1 MEYTQ
6 EQLKAIETNDKN
18 LRIIAS
24 AGSGKTT
31 TVAAKIAYLLDSK
44 NQFDVSPENIIAF
57 TYTEKAAAE
66 LKDKVLS
73 KVKPQKGMAD
83 MYIGTIH
90 GWCLKVLQDN
100 EYKYQKYSVLDE
112 IKLQLFIDK
121 YYDKIGMK
129 DVTKLI
135 SPFSCMKRFVDT
147 KRFVRIM
154 DIIRES
160 ELSSP
165 LPDNLEIAKQKY
177 EKMLH
182 EKNYFDFS
190 MIIDETL
197 KCLNDSTS
205 NLCSYISERIKYI
218 VVDEYQDI
226 NPKQEALLEKLFSI
240 SNAKITV
247 VGDDDQNIYQWR
259 GSNNDFII
267 HFDEKFAPCESVMV
281 TKNFR
286 SSSGITKLS
295 ETLIK
300 NNTERLSKTIVSAES
315 QSFQKGIDILYNE
328 YDTVSDENIGIANF
342 IQKLVGIK
350 FSDEKDGLSRGLAY
364 SDMCILLRTWK
375 KAEGI
380 VSELEK
386 HGIPYVTA
394 GVNHLFDTTEIKA
407 SLGIFRYL
415 NGYLSQEELMQMW
428 EELPFVE
435 DKKQTIQKAI
445 FNLEDIKPTRISQ
458 RLQNGEKISDE
469 EFAYNLQKIFWQF
482 LEDSQITEESF
493 CDGTSESQELAEV
506 IFYNFGKFSQVIN
519 DFEEI
524 NFATSRASYHLFSF
538 LSFINYAAQEYYPEG
553 WISNPYKS
561 LNAVQVLT
569 IHQAKGLEFPVVFVP
584 GLNKNYLPQKRK
596 GGLSEWHFLDPSIIK
611 NQNRYLGSDDDE
623 RRLLYVAITRSQKYL
638 LLSRAPDPTN
648 RLYQNESMFVQ
659 EMTSAN
665 ILVSRKDE
673 DFSSLERGESKPLSK
688 INSMILDFTVLK
700 DYFDCPYKFKLV
712 SIYGFASP
720 LNQRMGF
727 GKSFHNAL
735 MELHRRIQKKDK
747 LTDSDVVDIANRQML
762 FPYIAN
768 SDILKPKLENKIR
781 EGLLTYYITNRND
794 LNNIVFVEQP
804 IQLKLD
810 TNILVTGR
818 VDLIR
823 KTKENNTFETTIVEF
838 KSKEEAQSS
847 RLTDDQLK
855 LYALGHKELTGEV
868 ADYLMTY
875 IVGDNQAK
883 VPYKLKN
890 SDLDEISSKITK
902 SASQIRLMNFPKVCE
917 KVVCSECLQNALCE
931 GRTNSNVKSALKR

>member
-6 EQLKAIETNDKN
+6 EQIKAIETNDKN
-18 LRIIAS
+18 LRIIAC

-31 TVAAKIAYLLDSK
+31 TVAGKIAYLLDKK
-44 NQFDVSPENIIAF
+44 NGLDVSPENIIAF

-73 KVKPQKGMAD
+73 KVIPQSGMAD

-90 GWCLKVLQDN
+90 GWCLNMLQYT
-100 EYKYQKYSVLDE
+100 EFKYQKYSVLDE

-121 YYDKIGMK
+121 YYDRIGMK
-129 DVTKLI
+129 DVTKLV
-135 SPFSCMKRFVDT
+135 SPFSNMKRFIDT
-147 KRFVRIM
+147 KRFARIM

-160 ELSSP
+160 ELNGP

-177 EKMLH
+177 ESMLH
-182 EKNYFDFS
+182 EKKYFDFS
-190 MIIDETL
+190 MIIDVAL
-197 KCLNDSTS
+197 ACLNDSSS
-205 NLCSYISERIKYI
+205 NLYAYIKEHTKYI
-218 VVDEYQDI
+218 VVDEYQDV
-226 NPKQEALLEKLFSI
+226 NPKQELLIEKLYEI

-259 GSNNDFII
+259 GSNNNYII
-267 HFDEKFAPCESVMV
+267 HFDERYAPCESVCI

-286 SSSGITKLS
+286 SSEGITKLS
-295 ETLIK
+295 EALIK
-300 NNTERLSKTIVSAES
+300 NNKERLPKEIVSAGS
-315 QSFQKGIDILYNE
+315 QPFTKGLDILYNE
-328 YDTVSDENIGIANF
+328 YDDVSEENVGIANF
-342 IQKLVGIK
+342 IQKLKGVK
-350 FSDEKDGLSRGLAY
+350 FSDDKEKNMRGLAY

-380 VSELEK
+380 VEELEK
-386 HGIPYVTA
+386 NGIPYVTA
-394 GVNHLFDTTEIKA
+394 GVNHLFDTNEIKA
-407 SLGIFRYL
+407 SIGIYRYL
-415 NGYLSQEELMQMW
+415 NDYLSQEELLQLW
-428 EELPFVE
+428 LSLPFIE
-435 DKKQTIQKAI
+435 DKTEILKKAI
-445 FNLEDIKPTRISQ
+445 RDLDNKRPAVISL

-469 EFAYNLQKIFWQF
+469 VFAYNLQKIFWQF
-482 LEDSQITEESF
+482 LEDSNIIEESF
-493 CDGTSESQELAEV
+493 YNETSGSQEIAEV

-524 NFATSRASYHLFSF
+524 NFASSRASYHLFSF

-561 LNAVQVLT
+561 LNAVQILT

-584 GLNKNYLPQKRK
+584 GLNKNYLPQKKK
-596 GGLSEWHFLDPSIIK
+596 GGLNEWHFLDATIIK
-611 NQNRYLGSDDDE
+611 NQSRYLGGDDDE

-638 LLSRAPDPTN
+638 LLSRAPDSSN
-648 RLYQNESMFVQ
+648 RLYQNPSMFIR
-659 EMTSAN
+659 ELISAN
-665 ILVSRKDE
+665 ILVTRKDE
-673 DFSSLERGESKPLSK
+673 DFSSLEHVEPQPLSK
-688 INSMILDFTVLK
+688 INSMVLDFTVLK
-700 DYFDCPYKFKLV
+700 DFFDCPYKFKLV

-735 MELHRRIQKKDK
+735 MELHRRIQKHDV
-747 LTDSDVVDIANRQML
+747 LTDDDVVDIADRQML

-781 EGLLTYYITNRND
+781 EGLKTYYSNNKNELTN
-794 LNNIVFVEQP
+794 IEFVEQP

-810 TNILVTGR
+810 ANILVTGR
-818 VDLIR
+818 IDLIR
-823 KTKENNTFETTIVEF
+823 KTREDNTYETTIVEF

-847 RLTDDQLK
+847 RLTEDQLK
-855 LYALGHKELTGEV
+855 LYALGHKELTGEI

-875 IVGDNQAK
+875 IIGDNECK

-890 SDLDEISSKITK
+890 SDLDEIESKISE
-902 SASQIRLMNFPKVCE
+902 SANQIRLMRFPKVCDNTR
-917 KVVCSECLQNALCE
+917 CNECLQNPLCKS
-931 GRTNSNVKSALKR
+931 RIIMNVQSALKR

>member
-1 MEYTQ
+1 MEYTE
-6 EQLKAIETNDKN
+6 EQLKAIKTNDKN
-18 LRIIAS
+18 LRIIAC

-31 TVAAKIAYLLDSK
+31 TVAAKIAYLLDPQ
-44 NQFDVSPENIIAF
+44 NQIAVSPENIIAF

-66 LKDKVLS
+66 LKDKILS
-73 KVKPQKGMAD
+73 KVPPQKGMAD

-90 GWCLKVLQDN
+90 GWCLKALQDT
-100 EYKYQKYSVLDE
+100 EYRYQKYTVLDE

-129 DVTKLI
+129 DVTKLTA
-135 SPFSCMKRFVDT
+135 PYSCMRRFVDT
-147 KRFVRIM
+147 KRFARIM

-160 ELSSP
+160 ELTSP
-165 LPDNLEIAKQKY
+165 LPSNLQSAKQSY
-177 EKMLH
+177 EKTLH

-197 KCLNDSTS
+197 NCLNNPTS
-205 NLCSYISERIKYI
+205 NLYSYIKNSIKYI

-226 NPKQEALLEKLFSI
+226 NPKQELLIEKLHEI

-259 GSNNDFII
+259 GSNNEYII
-267 HFDEKFAPCESVMV
+267 HFSEKFQPCESVSI

-286 SSSGITKLS
+286 SSPGITKLS
-295 ETLIK
+295 ETLIE
-300 NNTERLSKTIVSAES
+300 NNQERLSKKIISANS

-328 YDTVSDENIGIANF
+328 YSDTTEESAGIADF
-342 IQKLVGIK
+342 IQRLVGVE
-350 FSDEKDGLSRGLAY
+350 FSGEKNEESRGLAY

-380 VSELEK
+380 VAELEK
-386 HGIPYVTA
+386 KGIPYVTA
-394 GVNHLFDTTEIKA
+394 GVNHLFDTSEIKA
-407 SLGIFRYL
+407 AIGIFRYL
-415 NGYLSQEELMQMW
+415 NDYIYEDELLRLW
-428 EELPFVE
+428 KDLPFIE
-435 DKKQTIQKAI
+435 DKTVVLKNAIHNLWEKKPATI
-445 FNLEDIKPTRISQ
+445 TQ

-482 LEDSQITEESF
+482 LEDSCIVEESF
-493 CDGTSESQELAEV
+493 YNEDIGSQETAEV

-524 NFATSRASYHLFSF
+524 NFASSRASYHLFSF

-561 LNAVQVLT
+561 LNAVQILT

-596 GGLSEWHFLDPSIIK
+596 GGLSEWHFIDSSIIK
-611 NQNRYLGSDDDE
+611 NQNRYLGSDEDE

-638 LLSRAPDPTN
+638 MLSRAPDPTN
-648 RLYQNESMFVQ
+648 RLYQNPSIFIRELLA
-659 EMTSAN
+659 AN
-665 ILVSRKDE
+665 ILVTRKDE
-673 DFSSLERGESKPLSK
+673 DFSSLKRTESKPLSK
-688 INSMILDFTVLK
+688 INSMVLDFTVLK
-700 DYFDCPYKFKLV
+700 DFFDCPYKFKLASV
-712 SIYGFASP
+712 YGFAAP

-735 MELHRRIQKKDK
+735 MELHRRIKTGEILSD
-747 LTDSDVVDIANRQML
+747 TDITDIANRQML

-768 SDILKPKLENKIR
+768 SDVLKPKLEKKIR
-781 EGLLTYYITNRND
+781 EGLLTYYMNNRNN
-794 LNNIVFVEQP
+794 LTNIVFVEQP

-823 KTKENNTFETTIVEF
+823 KTKEDNTYETTIVEF
-838 KSKEEAQSS
+838 KSKEDVQSS

-855 LYALGHKELTGEV
+855 LYALGHRELTGEV

-875 IVGDNQAK
+875 IVGDNEAK
-883 VPYKLKN
+883 VPYKLKK
-890 SDLDEISSKITK
+890 SDLDEISSKITT
-902 SASQIRLMNFPKVCE
+902 SASQIRLMSFSKVCE
-917 KVVCSECLQNALCE
+917 KTRCSECLLNSLCK
-931 GRTNSNVKSALKR
+931 GRLISNVKSALKK